1 MKIVSYLRHVAGS
14 RCACSGSRGGG
25 RTAVR
30 DNDVQIF
37 VALQQKLH

>member
-1 MKIVSYLRHVAGS
+1 MKIVSCLRHVAG
-14 RCACSGSRGGG
+14 AAAPASGSRSGG
-25 RTAVR
+25 RAAAG